1 MSGLNIGVIGAGL
14 MGHGIGYLLAAAGH
28 NVRIYDPSTQW
39 RESLSERLESA
50 RALLGG
56 DPALLGRISAH
67 EQMAPAMKDV
77 AFVFEAAPEKLPLK
91 QQLFAELEALT
102 APTTILAS
110 NSSAIPS
117 TRIGEKLKHRDRVVG
132 THFWNPPHLVPLV
145 EVTQNEKTSD
155 ETVART
161 MALLRDAGR
170 NPVHVKKDI
179 PGFVGNRLQH
189 ALKREAIALI
199 ASGVCDAET
208 IDEVVKSGFGARMA
222 VLGPMEQTDL
232 VGVDLTLDIQNVL
245 LADLD
250 RSTEPT
256 QFIKDKV
263 AAGKLGMR
271 TGEGFRKWTP
281 QSADAVRERLRNF
294 LAEQAKAPRRGNRIG
309 AAGAGSHFSDPV
321 GGGVRP
327 EQRLGAARRRQRHA
341 DTGHGH
347 HRPDG
352 GALLSADGFHRRRVD
367 PDRAIS
373 RPPPPGWP
381 GLGVLHFVI
390 GRYCNFRA
398 NQVAGINLTAPVV
411 QLQVVVTMVLA
422 VIVLHEPC
430 TALQMIGGALI
441 LAGSLITQRQPP
453 ARAPR
458 RGGRNDTGRAA
469 VRAAHSRGIFFRL
482 GRRHRLRH
490 DADHGALRAGA
501 HRADDRHPRR
511 ADRLCR
517 GDGGRGAGAVVSA
530 PLRRNVFSLEPR
542 EHPLVRPS
550 GVLVAAAQGF
560 FFCAVAVAPVLFVM
574 PLLQTSLVFRLLFST
589 WLSPNHEVF
598 GPLVMVRRGDIHRRC
613 ADRVDRQ
620 RTDPHHAARSRAAR
634 PHAALA
640 GVSYLPFSM

>member
-67 EQMAPAMKDV
+67 ERMESAMKDV

-102 APTTILAS
+102 TPTTILAS

-117 TRIGEKLKHRDRVVG
+117 TRIGEKLRHRERVVG

-161 MALLRDAGR
+161 MTLLRDAGR

-294 LAEQAKAPRRGNRIG
+294 LAGQAKA
-309 AAGAGSHFSDPV
+309 
-321 GGGVRP
+321 
-327 EQRLGAARRRQRHA
+327 
-341 DTGHGH
+341 
-347 HRPDG
+347 
-352 GALLSADGFHRRRVD
+352 
-367 PDRAIS
+367 
-373 RPPPPGWP
+373 
-381 GLGVLHFVI
+381 
-390 GRYCNFRA
+390 GRK
-398 NQVAGINLTAPVV
+398 
-411 QLQVVVTMVLA
+411 
-422 VIVLHEPC
+422 
-430 TALQMIGGALI
+430 
-441 LAGSLITQRQPP
+441 
-453 ARAPR
+453 
-458 RGGRNDTGRAA
+458 
-469 VRAAHSRGIFFRL
+469 
-482 GRRHRLRH
+482 
-490 DADHGALRAGA
+490 
-501 HRADDRHPRR
+501 
-511 ADRLCR
+511 
-517 GDGGRGAGAVVSA
+517 
-530 PLRRNVFSLEPR
+530 
-542 EHPLVRPS
+542 
-550 GVLVAAAQGF
+550 
-560 FFCAVAVAPVLFVM
+560 
-574 PLLQTSLVFRLLFST
+574 
-589 WLSPNHEVF
+589 
-598 GPLVMVRRGDIHRRC
+598 
-613 ADRVDRQ
+613 
-620 RTDPHHAARSRAAR
+620 
-634 PHAALA
+634 
-640 GVSYLPFSM
+640 